1 MPSIPRCAMVFAA
14 GRGVRMGA
22 LTRQR
27 AKPTLPFCGVP
38 LLTRILRRLR
48 RAGVREVVVNLHYR
62 PRSIEPLL
70 SRARTEE
77 PPSLHGAPFRGEEP
91 SRHLGGAVP
100 GRWRAGEGL
109 RTGKFL
115 RPERRHSGHRRSGP
129 DGGPSTGRPEGEA
142 TLLCD
147 PRHHPDFARE
157 RRILT
162 DRHGRVTGLG
172 EPGGPGYG
180 FCGVWILEPSALR
193 HLSGDPVGLSNDLLP
208 GLIAAGTGR
217 VFVSQAPWFEIGT
230 PAPLPSPRR
239 WRRWTGGSFRTAS
252 SPGVRIGTGAN
263 AEPACLLS
271 PGVVLDE
278 DARVERS
285 ILLEDVRVGA
295 RAALRHVVAAPGET
309 IPDGVVV
316 ENSLW
321 IAGAPV
327 PLG

>member
-77 PPSLHGAPFRGEEP
+77 PPPFM
-91 SRHLGGAVP
+91 V
-100 GRWRAGEGL
+100 
-109 RTGKFL
+109 
-115 RPERRHSGHRRSGP
+115 RRSEEKSLLGTSGGLFQAA
-129 DGGPSTGRPEGEA
+129 GGPGKGFAQGSFFVLNGDTLATADLVRMAAFHRKAGGEA

-230 PAPLPSPRR
+230 PRR
-239 WRRWTGGSFRTAS
+239 YLAAS
-252 SPGVRIGTGAN
+252 LAALDRGIFPDRLEPGVRIGTGAN